1 MINLKMSS
9 NSNQDLDPIIS
20 ASDLHPL
27 YQSASQDGSL
37 DLKEQF
43 NQIILGLRSEAEG
56 YCSRFDEAFN
66 QYVSSNS
73 NLSKM
78 ANTLNPQRKERSKK
92 VSLVEG
98 DYNNKENRDVQ
109 QLILV
114 MKEGHALL
122 LKIRSQLTGQTIATK
137 FIVQLDGKFYE
148 IEENSIVLNYML
160 SQYGGGTISNPFSL
174 AYQIDAEMLKTQ
186 QLLNRNTEISDS
198 DIWQKISE
206 IKPGYLELKKQYW
219 NSTTGQT
226 REYKNIYYDSKDAEI
241 YERYRSQRGKGLSD
255 LTPQKYFDLRAEIG
269 KSHTPFY
276 KLGDVGLTQMKFV
289 NLDKAKNATINFAR
303 LSLIR
308 DRLRQLVQIL
318 SESPDIMKDKLIN
331 FFTEQES
338 AVTDTTSTI
347 MNNAAKDM
355 IKKLFQNLT

>member
-1 MINLKMSS
+1 MINLKMSI
-9 NSNQDLDPIIS
+9 NNNQNLDPIIS
-20 ASDLHPL
+20 TSDLHPL
-27 YQSASQDGSL
+27 YQNVSQDASL

-43 NQIILGLRSEAEG
+43 SQIILSLRSEAEG
-56 YCSRFDEAFN
+56 YCWRFDEAFN

-92 VSLVEG
+92 VSLTEG
-98 DYNNKENRDVQ
+98 DYNNKENRYVQ

-122 LKIRSQLTGQTIATK
+122 LKIRSQLTGQTISTK
-137 FIVQLDGKFYE
+137 FIVQMDGKFYE
-148 IEENSIVLNYML
+148 IEENSINLSYIL

-174 AYQIDAEMLKTQ
+174 AYEIDAEMLKTQ
-186 QLLNRNTEISDS
+186 KLLNRNTEISDS

-206 IKPGYLELKKQYW
+206 VKPGYLELKKQYW
-219 NSTTGQT
+219 KSTTGQI

-255 LTPQKYFDLRAEIG
+255 LTPQKYFELRAEIS

-308 DRLRQLVQIL
+308 DRFRQLVQIL
-318 SESPDIMKDKLIN
+318 SESPDKMKDKLIN

-347 MNNAAKDM
+347 INNEAKDM
-355 IKKLFQNLT
+355 IEKLFKNLT